1 MTNETEKAPIWYWIV
16 SSLALLWNLA
26 GVFAFVQA
34 IILQNYATPEE
45 GELWNATP
53 MWAVIAFGAAVFG
66 GALGC
71 IFLLLRNGWASSF
84 FMVSLAGIIVQN
96 INSFFITG
104 SWDVFGPGDIVMV
117 LMVIA
122 VGILLIMLAN
132 KAKAKNW
139 IS

>member
-34 IILQNYATPEE
+34 IVLQNYATPEE

-53 MWAVIAFGAAVFG
+53 TWAVIAFGTAVFG

-71 IFLLLRNGWASSF
+71 IFQHRACF
-84 FMVSLAGIIVQN
+84 
-96 INSFFITG
+96 
-104 SWDVFGPGDIVMV
+104 
-117 LMVIA
+117 
-122 VGILLIMLAN
+122 
-132 KAKAKNW
+132 
-139 IS
+139 